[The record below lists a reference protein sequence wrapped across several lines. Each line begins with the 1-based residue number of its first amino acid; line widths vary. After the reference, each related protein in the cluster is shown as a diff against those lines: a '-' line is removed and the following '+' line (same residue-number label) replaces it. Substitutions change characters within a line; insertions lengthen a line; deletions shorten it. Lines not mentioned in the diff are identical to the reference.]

1 MTDELRANG
10 LAPNCFSPG
19 DSQTIVAKRLANV
32 VALLT
37 ENLRTQLLREV
48 DAALDDLH
56 LQGQQLEFQQRR
68 TIAELQG
75 SNVHRLVEARKE
87 MDDAKEK
94 HEALQRE
101 LTEQRAQIEAL
112 ESESLVARG
121 QIETQIELQ
130 ISDNLAQKLSPLEI
144 IVRDDVIVEIRG

>member
-1 MTDELRANG
+1 MTNE
-10 LAPNCFSPG
+10 SPM
-19 DSQTIVAKRLANV
+19 SETQIYNSRTVVAKRLANV

-37 ENLRTQLLREV
+37 EDLRAQLLAEV

-68 TIAELQG
+68 AIAELQRT
-75 SNVHRLVEARKE
+75 NVHRLVESRKE

-94 HEALQRE
+94 HEELQRE
-101 LTEQRAQIEAL
+101 LAQQRAQIEAL
-112 ESESLVARG
+112 ELDSLVARG
-121 QIETQIELQ
+121 QIETQVELR
-130 ISDNLAQKLSPLEI
+130 SGDNLAEKLSALEI

>member
-1 MTDELRANG
+1 MNG
-10 LAPNCFSPG
+10 LPDLSPP
-19 DSQTIVAKRLANV
+19 IVAKRHANV

-37 ENLRTQLLREV
+37 ENLRAQMLAEV

-68 TIAELQG
+68 AIAELQRT
-75 SNVHRLVEARKE
+75 NVHRLVEARKE

-94 HEALQRE
+94 HEATQRE

-112 ESESLVARG
+112 KLDTLVARG
-121 QIETQIELQ
+121 QIETQVELK
-130 ISDNLAQKLSPLEI
+130 IGDNLAQKLSALEI
-144 IVRDDVIVEIRG
+144 VVRNDVIVEIRG

>member
-1 MTDELRANG
+1 MNG
-10 LAPNCFSPG
+10 LPNLSPP
-19 DSQTIVAKRLANV
+19 IVAKRYANV

-37 ENLRTQLLREV
+37 ESLRAQMLAEV

-68 TIAELQG
+68 AIAELQRT
-75 SNVHRLVEARKE
+75 NVHRLVEARKE

-94 HEALQRE
+94 HEATQRE

-112 ESESLVARG
+112 KLDTLVARG
-121 QIETQIELQ
+121 QIETQVELKVG
-130 ISDNLAQKLSPLEI
+130 DNLAQKLSALELV
-144 IVRDDVIVEIRG
+144 VRDDVIVEIRG